1 MTDINN
7 SEVQLQMSSFS
18 RTGVKLRMVLTMYRA
33 RLAVIVPLL
42 LGTTLLAGCDR
53 ASRGGS
59 SPAPREGSRSS
70 LGGRP
75 LINVSFSHPI
85 DNVVTTKYR
94 QPLMDYL
101 TANTPY
107 RFRALLRD
115 DSEKTVGMLEQ
126 RLADIAHLGVVSYLE
141 AHSQFGAAPLVRP
154 LNRDG
159 EPYSRSVL
167 VTQRGSTI
175 RRLADLRGR
184 SLALGS
190 FHSTLSNLI
199 PRHELIQAGVTPEAL
214 GAIEHLANDEDVIT
228 AVLEGRF
235 DAGAVEDIVADRHKE
250 KGLQIFHVSGPIPS
264 APLVIHSEIPDR
276 VTVAI
281 RDALLKLDIQGAHQ
295 RQQWDE
301 QIRFGFAPATDAD
314 YEPIR
319 RIIATTPTGCQQAC
333 HGIP

>member
-1 MTDINN
+1 MPL
-7 SEVQLQMSSFS
+7 VQAIRLPRRAVLVLFSIAVTLQM
-18 RTGVKLRMVLTMYRA
+18 
-33 RLAVIVPLL
+33 
-42 LGTTLLAGCDR
+42 GCDR
-53 ASRGGS
+53 ASRVDS
-59 SPAPREGSRSS
+59 SPTPHKGARAS
-70 LGGRP
+70 LDGRP
-75 LINVSFSHPI
+75 LINVSFTHPI
-85 DNVVTTKYR
+85 DNVVTTRYR

-107 RFRALLRD
+107 RFRALLRI

-141 AHSQFGAAPLVRP
+141 AHSQLGAVLLVRP

-159 EPYSRSVL
+159 EPYSRSVF
-167 VTQRGSTI
+167 VTERGSTL
-175 RRLADLRGR
+175 RKLGQLRGR

-199 PRHELIQAGVTPEAL
+199 PRHELIQAGVTPETLAS
-214 GAIEHLANDEDVIT
+214 IEHFANDEEVIT

-235 DAGAVEDIVADRHKE
+235 DAGAVEDVVAYRYQE
-250 KGLQIFHVSGPIPS
+250 KGLTILHVSGPVPS

-281 RDALLKLDIQGAHQ
+281 RDALLKLDVLGANE

-301 QIRFGFAPATDAD
+301 QIRYGFGPATDAD

-319 RIIATTPTGCQQAC
+319 RIIKTSSTGCEQAC
-333 HGIP
+333 HGSL